1 MTSNLQPLD
10 DIKAEIPSLGAH
22 ERVCLPF
29 ASEPRSRRATLLG
42 PEELSDPPPSSQS
55 RNPPESRGFV
65 LFLLPRGI
73 EPGSAGRAHSSK
85 LGRDSCDATMSGLG
99 ERRPVNADYAVSL
112 LEQLK
117 FFYEQKLLTD
127 VVLLV
132 DDTEFPCHKMVL
144 AACSSY
150 FRAMFM
156 GSLSE
161 SKQTHVHLRNVDAAT
176 LQIIISYAYTG
187 HLAISDSTVEPL
199 YETACFLQ
207 VEDAL
212 LQCRDYL
219 VKKINPGN
227 CVRMLSIGDLFS
239 CSELKQSAKRMVE
252 HKFPMVYRQDAFLQL
267 SHELLVDVLSSDN
280 LNVEK
285 EETVREA
292 AMLWLEYNMEA
303 RSQHLSSVL
312 SQIRI
317 DALSE
322 VTQRAWFQGLP
333 PNDKSVV
340 VQGLYKSM
348 PKFFKPRLGM
358 TKEEMLIFIEALS
371 ETPSMSVMMPP
382 VPAAMV
388 CYSPQADKVYK
399 LCNPPH
405 NLQKMGTLV
414 TPDNDVFIA
423 GGEVLLENPFGRGGG
438 GGLQVMDSV
447 DSFFWLDAQQNTW
460 VAKTPMLCRRLKPS
474 LVYCDGCIYAV
485 GGDNVAGEL
494 NQRTVERYDRE
505 KDEWSMVSPLP
516 LAWSWSTCVVAHDCI
531 YVLTL
536 DLMYCYLPRADT
548 WVEMAVRKTSRCY
561 ASAVAF
567 GDLIF
572 YLGGLHMVGGS
583 SRLPPGAADGSS
595 LAVEIYDVSKNEW
608 RQAANIP
615 AKRYAVPC
623 VHAVVLLDGLCIF
636 MRETHIQERPK
647 YAIYQYDVELD
658 RWYLRQPVSE
668 RVLWELGDRFHCAV
682 GKLYPSCLEESPWKP
697 PTYLF
702 SVDGGEEFEIAS
714 VPVSFPL
721 V

>member
-1 MTSNLQPLD
+1 MSD
-10 DIKAEIPSLGAH
+10 
-22 ERVCLPF
+22 
-29 ASEPRSRRATLLG
+29 
-42 PEELSDPPPSSQS
+42 LS
-55 RNPPESRGFV
+55 
-65 LFLLPRGI
+65 
-73 EPGSAGRAHSSK
+73 
-85 LGRDSCDATMSGLG
+85 
-99 ERRPVNADYAVSL
+99 ERRPVNTDYAVSL

-132 DDTEFPCHKMVL
+132 EDSEFPCHKMVL
-144 AACSSY
+144 ATCSSY

-156 GSLSE
+156 SGLSE
-161 SKQTHVHLRNVDAAT
+161 SKQTHVHLRNVDPAT
-176 LQIIISYAYTG
+176 LQIIITYAYTG

-207 VEDAL
+207 VEDVL

-219 VKKINPGN
+219 VKKINADN

-239 CSELKQSAKRMVE
+239 CTELKQSAKRMVE
-252 HKFPMVYRQDAFLQL
+252 HKFPAVYRQEAFLQL
-267 SHELLVDVLSSDN
+267 SHELLLDLLSSDN

-358 TKEEMLIFIEALS
+358 TKEEMLIFVEAAGAEPAS
-371 ETPSMSVMMPP
+371 DSGPGACPP
-382 VPAAMV
+382 HSAV
-388 CYSPQADKVYK
+388 CYSPQAEKVYK
-399 LCNPPH
+399 LSNPPGD
-405 NLQKMGTLV
+405 LQKTSIANHGKGGRLQA
-414 TPDNDVFIA
+414 VFRSA
-423 GGEVLLENPFGRGGG
+423 DG
-438 GGLQVMDSV
+438 
-447 DSFFWLDAQQNTW
+447 FFWFDAQQNTW
-460 VAKTPMLCRRLKPS
+460 VAKTPMLCARIRPS
-474 LVYCDGCIYAV
+474 LVHCEGFIYAI
-485 GGDNVAGEL
+485 GGDSVGGEL
-494 NQRTVERYDRE
+494 NKRTVERYDRE
-505 KDEWSMVSPLP
+505 RDEWTMVSPLP
-516 LAWSWSTCVVAHDCI
+516 CAWNWSTAVAARDCVYVMTHD
-531 YVLTL
+531 LT
-536 DLMYCYLPRADT
+536 YCYFPRADA
-548 WVEMAVRKTSRCY
+548 WAEMAMRKTSRCF
-561 ASAVAF
+561 ASAAAF

-572 YLGGLHMVGGS
+572 YVGGLHVVSNSGV
-583 SRLPPGAADGSS
+583 RLPTSTVDGSS
-595 LAVEIYDVSKNEW
+595 VTVEVYDVAKNEW
-608 RQAANIP
+608 RLGANIP
-615 AKRYAVPC
+615 AKRYSDPCVRAVP
-623 VHAVVLLDGLCIF
+623 LLGSLCIF
-636 MRETHIQERPK
+636 MRETHMNERAK
-647 YAIYQYDVELD
+647 YAIYQYDLELD

-668 RVLWELGDRFHCAV
+668 RVLWDLGKDFRCAV

-702 SVDGGEEFEIAS
+702 SPDGAEDFEVDGEM
-714 VPVSFPL
+714 VSLPH

>member
-1 MTSNLQPLD
+1 
-10 DIKAEIPSLGAH
+10 
-22 ERVCLPF
+22 
-29 ASEPRSRRATLLG
+29 
-42 PEELSDPPPSSQS
+42 
-55 RNPPESRGFV
+55 
-65 LFLLPRGI
+65 
-73 EPGSAGRAHSSK
+73 
-85 LGRDSCDATMSGLG
+85 MSGLG

-161 SKQTHVHLRNVDAAT
+161 SKQTHVHLRNVDATT
-176 LQIIISYAYTG
+176 LQIIITYAYTG

-219 VKKINPGN
+219 VKKINPEN

-239 CSELKQSAKRMVE
+239 CTELKQCAKRMVE
-252 HKFPMVYRQDAFLQL
+252 HKFPTVYRQDAFLQL
-267 SHELLVDVLSSDN
+267 SHELLLDVLSSDN

-358 TKEEMLIFIEALS
+358 TKEEMLIFMEALS
-371 ETPSMSVMMPP
+371 ETPGVSVMMSS

-388 CYSPQADKVYK
+388 CYSPQAEKVYK
-399 LCNPPH
+399 LRNPPR
-405 NLQKMGTLV
+405 NLQKVGTLV

-423 GGEVLLENPFGRGGG
+423 GGEVVLENAFNRG
-438 GGLQVMDSV
+438 GGLQV
-447 DSFFWLDAQQNTW
+447 DSFFWLDAQQNAW
-460 VAKTPMLCRRLKPS
+460 VPKTPMLCARLKPS
-474 LVYCDGCIYAV
+474 LVYCDGYIYAV
-485 GGDNVAGEL
+485 GGDNVSGEL
-494 NQRTVERYDRE
+494 NRRTVERYDRE

-516 LAWSWSTCVVAHDCI
+516 LAWSWSTCVAAHDCI

-536 DLMYCYLPRADT
+536 DLMYCYLPRADA

-561 ASAVAF
+561 ASAAAF

-572 YLGGLHMVGGS
+572 YLGGLHVVGGS
-583 SRLPPGAADGSS
+583 GSGARLPPGAHDGSS
-595 LAVEIYDVSKNEW
+595 LAVEIYDVNKNEW

-615 AKRYAVPC
+615 AKRYSDPC
-623 VHAVVLLDGLCIF
+623 VRAVVLLGGLCVF
-636 MRETHIQERPK
+636 MRETHMHERPRQ
-647 YAIYQYDVELD
+647 ALPVLPGGVPMEAAHLPLL
-658 RWYLRQPVSE
+658 LRRQ
-668 RVLWELGDRFHCAV
+668 RGFRRRR
-682 GKLYPSCLEESPWKP
+682 
-697 PTYLF
+697 
-702 SVDGGEEFEIAS
+702 
-714 VPVSFPL
+714 
-721 V
+721 

>member
-1 MTSNLQPLD
+1 
-10 DIKAEIPSLGAH
+10 
-22 ERVCLPF
+22 
-29 ASEPRSRRATLLG
+29 
-42 PEELSDPPPSSQS
+42 
-55 RNPPESRGFV
+55 
-65 LFLLPRGI
+65 
-73 EPGSAGRAHSSK
+73 
-85 LGRDSCDATMSGLG
+85 MSGLG

-156 GSLSE
+156 GGLSE

-176 LQIIISYAYTG
+176 LQIIITYAYTG

-219 VKKINPGN
+219 VKKINPEN

-267 SHELLVDVLSSDN
+267 SHELLLDVLSSDN

-322 VTQRAWFQGLP
+322 VTQRAWFRGLP

-358 TKEEMLIFIEALS
+358 TKEEMLIFVEALS
-371 ETPSMSVMMPP
+371 EMPVMNVMMPL
-382 VPAAMV
+382 VPAMV
-388 CYSPQADKVYK
+388 CYSPQAEKVYK
-399 LCNPPH
+399 LRNPPR
-405 NLQKMGTLV
+405 NLQKVGTLV

-423 GGEVLLENPFGRGGG
+423 GGEVVLENAFSRG
-438 GGLQVMDSV
+438 GGLQVAV

-460 VAKTPMLCRRLKPS
+460 VAKTPMLCARLKPS

-485 GGDNVAGEL
+485 GGDNVGGEL
-494 NQRTVERYDRE
+494 NRRTVERYDRV

-536 DLMYCYLPRADT
+536 DLMYCYLPRADA
-548 WVEMAVRKTSRCY
+548 WVEMALRKTSRCY
-561 ASAVAF
+561 ASAAAF

-572 YLGGLHMVGGS
+572 YLGGLHVRGS
-583 SRLPPGAADGSS
+583 SARGACPPPDSSS
-595 LAVEIYDVSKNEW
+595 LDVEIYDINKNEW

-615 AKRYAVPC
+615 AKPYSDPS

-636 MRETHIQERPK
+636 KRETHMNDRPK
-647 YAIYQYDVELD
+647 YAIYKYEVELD

-668 RVLWELGDRFHCAV
+668 RVLWELGTGFHCTV

-697 PTYLF
+697 PAYLF
-702 SVDGGEEFEIAS
+702 SPDGAEEFNMDGEL
-714 VPVSFPL
+714 VSLPL

>member
-1 MTSNLQPLD
+1 
-10 DIKAEIPSLGAH
+10 
-22 ERVCLPF
+22 
-29 ASEPRSRRATLLG
+29 
-42 PEELSDPPPSSQS
+42 
-55 RNPPESRGFV
+55 
-65 LFLLPRGI
+65 
-73 EPGSAGRAHSSK
+73 
-85 LGRDSCDATMSGLG
+85 MSGLG
-99 ERRPVNADYAVSL
+99 EHRPVNADYAVSL

-156 GSLSE
+156 GGLSE
-161 SKQTHVHLRNVDAAT
+161 SKQTHVHLRNVDPAT

-207 VEDAL
+207 VENAL
-212 LQCRDYL
+212 VQCRDYL
-219 VKKINPGN
+219 VKKINPDN

-252 HKFPMVYRQDAFLQL
+252 HKFPTVYRQDAFLQL
-267 SHELLVDVLSSDN
+267 SHELLLDVLSSDN

-358 TKEEMLIFIEALS
+358 TKEEMLIFIEALT
-371 ETPSMSVMMPP
+371 ETRLSVM
-382 VPAAMV
+382 VPALPASMV
-388 CYSPQADKVYK
+388 CYSPQAEKVYK

-423 GGEVLLENPFGRGGG
+423 GGEVLMETPFGRPV

-474 LVYCDGCIYAV
+474 LVYCDGYIYAV
-485 GGDNVAGEL
+485 GGDDVAGEL
-494 NQRTVERYDRE
+494 TQHTVERYDPQ

-516 LAWSWSTCVVAHDCI
+516 LAWSWCACVAARNCI
-531 YVLTL
+531 YALTL
-536 DLMYCYLPRADT
+536 DLTYCYLPRADA
-548 WVEMAVRKTSRCY
+548 WVEMAGRPISRCH
-561 ASAVAF
+561 ASAAVF

-572 YLGGLHMVGGS
+572 YLGGLHMAGPRSGPAVT
-583 SRLPPGAADGSS
+583 ADGSS
-595 LAVEIYDVSKNEW
+595 LAVEIYDVGKNEW
-608 RQAANIP
+608 RWAAGVP
-615 AKRYAVPC
+615 AKRYTLPRA
-623 VHAVVLLDGLCIF
+623 HAVALLGGLCVF
-636 MRETHIQERPK
+636 VRETHVQERPR
-647 YAIYQYDVELD
+647 YAIYQYDVERD
-658 RWYLRQPVSE
+658 RWHLRQPVSE
-668 RVLWELGDRFHCAV
+668 RVLWELGDRFRCAV

-702 SVDGGEEFEIAS
+702 SVDGVEEFEVDAAA
-714 VPVSFPL
+714 PVSPPL

>member
-1 MTSNLQPLD
+1 MTSDLQPRHLPLQR
-10 DIKAEIPSLGAH
+10 PSVSS
-22 ERVCLPF
+22 RLP
-29 ASEPRSRRATLLG
+29 
-42 PEELSDPPPSSQS
+42 
-55 RNPPESRGFV
+55 
-65 LFLLPRGI
+65 LPRRGAAERLASNTRRRLIPFPPLPAPRTPPTGRSFFLPGAI
-73 EPGSAGRAHSSK
+73 EPGRASRAHSSK

-156 GSLSE
+156 GGLSE
-161 SKQTHVHLRNVDAAT
+161 SKQTHVSLRNVDAAT
-176 LQIIISYAYTG
+176 LQIIITYAYTG
-187 HLAISDSTVEPL
+187 HLAITDSTVEPL

-219 VKKINPGN
+219 VKKINPEN

-252 HKFPMVYRQDAFLQL
+252 HKFPTVYRQDAFLQL

-358 TKEEMLIFIEALS
+358 TKEEMLIFMEALAES
-371 ETPSMSVMMPP
+371 PGIRVVMTS

-388 CYSPQADKVYK
+388 CYSPQAEKVYK
-399 LCNPPH
+399 LCNPPR
-405 NLQKMGTLV
+405 NLQKVGTLV

-423 GGEVLLENPFGRGGG
+423 GGEVVLENAFSRG
-438 GGLQVMDSV
+438 GGLQVVVDAV

-460 VAKTPMLCRRLKPS
+460 VAKTPMLCARLKPS

-485 GGDNVAGEL
+485 GGDNVGGDL
-494 NQRTVERYDRE
+494 DRRTVERYDRQ

-516 LAWSWSTCVVAHDCI
+516 AAWSWSTCVAAHDRI
-531 YVLTL
+531 YVLTH
-536 DLMYCYLPRADT
+536 DVMYCYVPRADA
-548 WVEMAVRKTSRCY
+548 WVEMALRKTSRCY
-561 ASAVAF
+561 ASAAAF

-572 YLGGLHMVGGS
+572 YLGGLHVAGS
-583 SRLPPGAADGSS
+583 SRAGPRLPPSAVEGSS
-595 LAVEIYDVSKNEW
+595 LTVEIYDVNKNEW

-615 AKRYAVPC
+615 AKRYSDPC
-623 VHAVVLLDGLCIF
+623 VRAVVLLDGLCVF
-636 MRETHIQERPK
+636 MRETLMHERPK

-668 RVLWELGDRFHCAV
+668 RVLWELGDNFHCAV

-697 PTYLF
+697 PAYLF
-702 SVDGGEEFEIAS
+702 SPDSAEEFDVDGELL
-714 VPVSFPL
+714 PL

>member
-1 MTSNLQPLD
+1 
-10 DIKAEIPSLGAH
+10 
-22 ERVCLPF
+22 
-29 ASEPRSRRATLLG
+29 
-42 PEELSDPPPSSQS
+42 
-55 RNPPESRGFV
+55 
-65 LFLLPRGI
+65 
-73 EPGSAGRAHSSK
+73 
-85 LGRDSCDATMSGLG
+85 MSGLG

-132 DDTEFPCHKMVL
+132 DDSEFPCHKMVL

-156 GSLSE
+156 GGLSE

-176 LQIIISYAYTG
+176 LQIIITYAYTG
-187 HLAISDSTVEPL
+187 YLDISDSTVEPL

-219 VKKINPGN
+219 VKKINQEN

-252 HKFPMVYRQDAFLQL
+252 HKFPTVYRQDAFLQL
-267 SHELLVDVLSSDN
+267 SHELLVDLLSSDN

-358 TKEEMLIFIEALS
+358 TKEEMLIFAEALS
-371 ETPSMSVMMPP
+371 ETAGLGVSASPAP
-382 VPAAMV
+382 VAMV
-388 CYSPQADKVYK
+388 CYSPQAEKVYK
-399 LCNPPH
+399 LRDPPQ
-405 NLQKMGTLV
+405 NLRKVGTLV

-423 GGEVLLENPFGRGGG
+423 GGEAVLESAFGRGGG
-438 GGLQVMDSV
+438 GGGGPHVLVDAV
-447 DSFFWLDAQQNTW
+447 DSFFWLDAQQNSW
-460 VAKTPMLCRRLKPS
+460 VAKTPMLCARRKPS
-474 LVYCDGCIYAV
+474 LVYCDGFIYAV
-485 GGDNVAGEL
+485 GGDRVGGEL
-494 NQRTVERYDRE
+494 DRRTVERYDRA
-505 KDEWSMVSPLP
+505 KDEWTMVSPLP
-516 LAWSWSTCVVAHDCI
+516 AAWFWSTCVAAHGCI
-531 YVLTL
+531 YALTH
-536 DLMYCYLPRADT
+536 DLTYCYLPRADA
-548 WVEMAVRKTSRCY
+548 WAEMATRKLNRCH
-561 ASAVAF
+561 ASAAAF
-567 GDLIF
+567 GDLVF
-572 YLGGLHMVGGS
+572 YLGGVTAAAGWG
-583 SRLPPGAADGSS
+583 GAAAGGRAPGPANGSS
-595 LAVEIYDVSKNEW
+595 LAVEIYDVHKNEW
-608 RQAANIP
+608 RRAADVP
-615 AKRYAVPC
+615 AKRYLDPR
-623 VHAVVLLDGLCIF
+623 VHAVVLLDGLCVF
-636 MRETHIQERPK
+636 MRETHAHDRPK
-647 YAIYQYDVELD
+647 YTIYQYDVELD
-658 RWYLRQPVSE
+658 RWFLRQPVSE
-668 RVLWELGDRFHCAV
+668 RALWELGDAFHCAV

-697 PTYLF
+697 PAYLF
-702 SVDGGEEFEIAS
+702 SPDDAEEFEMDGEL
-714 VPVSFPL
+714 VSFPL
-721 V
+721 A

>member
-1 MTSNLQPLD
+1 M
-10 DIKAEIPSLGAH
+10 
-22 ERVCLPF
+22 
-29 ASEPRSRRATLLG
+29 
-42 PEELSDPPPSSQS
+42 SD
-55 RNPPESRGFV
+55 
-65 LFLLPRGI
+65 
-73 EPGSAGRAHSSK
+73 
-85 LGRDSCDATMSGLG
+85 LG

-132 DDTEFPCHKMVL
+132 EENEFPCHKMVL
-144 AACSSY
+144 ATCSSY

-156 GSLSE
+156 SGLSE
-161 SKQTHVHLRNVDAAT
+161 SKQTHVHLRNVDPAT
-176 LQIIISYAYTG
+176 LQVIITYAYTG
-187 HLAISDSTVEPL
+187 NLAINDSTVEPL

-207 VEDAL
+207 VEDVL

-219 VKKINPGN
+219 VKKINADN

-252 HKFPMVYRQDAFLQL
+252 HKFPTVYRQQAFLQL

-292 AMLWLEYNMEA
+292 AMLWLEFNMEA

-358 TKEEMLIFIEALS
+358 TKEEMLIFVEAMWEADGMHVIADVS
-371 ETPSMSVMMPP
+371 YR
-382 VPAAMV
+382 AV
-388 CYSPQADKVYK
+388 CYSPQAEKLYK
-399 LCNPPH
+399 LCSPPG
-405 NLQKMGTLV
+405 NLQKVGTLV

-423 GGEVLLENPFGRGGG
+423 GGQTVLKTSLANHIASRQAPGGK
-438 GGLQVMDSV
+438 LPAAFRPV
-447 DSFFWLDAQQNTW
+447 DCFYWLDAQQNAW
-460 VAKTPMLCRRLKPS
+460 VAKAPMLCARIRPS
-474 LVYCDGCIYAV
+474 LVSCEGYIYAIGGDSV
-485 GGDNVAGEL
+485 GGDL
-494 NQRTVERYDRE
+494 NKRTVERYDCE

-516 LAWSWSTCVVAHDCI
+516 CAWNWSTAVVAHDCI
-531 YVLTL
+531 YVLTH
-536 DLMYCYLPRADT
+536 DLMYCYFPRADT
-548 WVEMAVRKTSRCY
+548 WVEMAMRKTSRCF
-561 ASAVAF
+561 ASAAAF

-572 YLGGLHMVGGS
+572 YIGGLHVVSNSGV
-583 SRLPPGAADGSS
+583 RLPTSTIDGSS
-595 LAVEIYDVSKNEW
+595 VTVEIYDVNKNEW
-608 RQAANIP
+608 RLAANIP
-615 AKRYAVPC
+615 AKRYSDPC
-623 VHAVVLLDGLCIF
+623 VRAVVLLNALCIF
-636 MRETHIQERPK
+636 MRETHMNERAK
-647 YAIYQYDVELD
+647 YAIYQYDAELD
-658 RWYLRQPVSE
+658 HWFLRQPVSE
-668 RVLWELGDRFHCAV
+668 RVLWDMGKDFRCAV

-702 SVDGGEEFEIAS
+702 SPDGAEEFE
-714 VPVSFPL
+714 VDGEMVSLPH

>member
-1 MTSNLQPLD
+1 
-10 DIKAEIPSLGAH
+10 
-22 ERVCLPF
+22 
-29 ASEPRSRRATLLG
+29 
-42 PEELSDPPPSSQS
+42 
-55 RNPPESRGFV
+55 
-65 LFLLPRGI
+65 
-73 EPGSAGRAHSSK
+73 
-85 LGRDSCDATMSGLG
+85 MSGLG

-132 DDTEFPCHKMVL
+132 DDSEFPCHKMVL

-156 GSLSE
+156 GGLSE
-161 SKQTHVHLRNVDAAT
+161 SKQTHVHLRNVDATT
-176 LQIIISYAYTG
+176 LQIIITYAYTG

-219 VKKINPGN
+219 VKKINPEN

-252 HKFPMVYRQDAFLQL
+252 HKFPTVYRQDAFLQL

-358 TKEEMLIFIEALS
+358 TKEEMLIFMEALS
-371 ETPSMSVMMPP
+371 ETTGLSVMMSMTPG
-382 VPAAMV
+382 AMV
-388 CYSPQADKVYK
+388 CYSPQAEKVYK
-399 LCNPPH
+399 LCNPPQ
-405 NLQKMGTLV
+405 NLRKMGTLV
-414 TPDNDVFIA
+414 TPDNDLFIA
-423 GGEVLLENPFGRGGG
+423 GGEIVLENAVGRGGG
-438 GGLQVMDSV
+438 PQVLVDSV
-447 DSFFWLDAQQNTW
+447 DSFFWLDAQQNSW
-460 VAKTPMLCRRLKPS
+460 VAKTPMLCARRKPS
-474 LVYCDGCIYAV
+474 LVYCDGFIYAV
-485 GGDNVAGEL
+485 GGDRVGGEL
-494 NQRTVERYDRE
+494 DRRTVERYDRA
-505 KDEWSMVSPLP
+505 KDEWTMVSPLP
-516 LAWSWSTCVVAHDCI
+516 AAWFWSTCVAAHGCI
-531 YVLTL
+531 YLLTH
-536 DLMYCYLPRADT
+536 DLTYCYLPRADA
-548 WVEMAVRKTSRCY
+548 WAEMATRKISRCY
-561 ASAVAF
+561 ASAAAF
-567 GDLIF
+567 GDFIF
-572 YLGGLHMVGGS
+572 YLGGADMRDGGGA
-583 SRLPPGAADGSS
+583 RLPLPGPADVSS
-595 LAVEIYDVSKNEW
+595 LVVEIYDVHKNEW
-608 RQAANIP
+608 RRAADVP
-615 AKRYAVPC
+615 TKRYSDPC
-623 VHAVVLLDGLCIF
+623 VRAVVLLDGLCVF
-636 MRETHIQERPK
+636 MRETPMHDRPK
-647 YAIYQYDVELD
+647 YSIYQYDVELD
-658 RWYLRQPVSE
+658 SWFLMQPVSE
-668 RVLWELGDRFHCAV
+668 RVLWELGNAFHCAV

-697 PTYLF
+697 PAYLF
-702 SVDGGEEFEIAS
+702 SPDDAEEFE
-714 VPVSFPL
+714 VDGELVSFPL
-721 V
+721 A

>member
-1 MTSNLQPLD
+1 MSD
-10 DIKAEIPSLGAH
+10 
-22 ERVCLPF
+22 
-29 ASEPRSRRATLLG
+29 
-42 PEELSDPPPSSQS
+42 LS
-55 RNPPESRGFV
+55 
-65 LFLLPRGI
+65 
-73 EPGSAGRAHSSK
+73 
-85 LGRDSCDATMSGLG
+85 
-99 ERRPVNADYAVSL
+99 ERRPVNTDYAVSL

-132 DDTEFPCHKMVL
+132 EDTEFPCHKMVL
-144 AACSSY
+144 ATCSSY

-156 GSLSE
+156 SGLSE
-161 SKQTHVHLRNVDAAT
+161 SKQTHVHLRNVDPAT
-176 LQIIISYAYTG
+176 LQIIITYAYTG
-187 HLAISDSTVEPL
+187 NLAISDSTVEPL

-207 VEDAL
+207 VEDVL

-219 VKKINPGN
+219 VKKINAEN

-252 HKFPMVYRQDAFLQL
+252 HKFPMVYRQEAFLQL
-267 SHELLVDVLSSDN
+267 SHELLIDVLSSDN

-358 TKEEMLIFIEALS
+358 TKEEMLIFMEAMS
-371 ETPSMSVMMPP
+371 ETQGEVYVLSTSVPTT
-382 VPAAMV
+382 VV
-388 CYSPQADKVYK
+388 CYSPQAEKVYK
-399 LCNPPH
+399 LCNPPGD
-405 NLQKMGTLV
+405 LQKVGTLV

-423 GGEVLLENPFGRGGG
+423 GGQITLKNSITNHGKSGKFQAMFR
-438 GGLQVMDSV
+438 SV
-447 DSFFWLDAQQNTW
+447 DSFFWFDAQQNSW
-460 VAKTPMLCRRLKPS
+460 VPKTPMLCARIKPS
-474 LVYCDGCIYAV
+474 LVCCEGYIYAI
-485 GGDNVAGEL
+485 GGDNVGGEL
-494 NQRTVERYDRE
+494 NKRTVERYDCE
-505 KDEWSMVSPLP
+505 KDEWSMMSPLP
-516 LAWSWSTCVVAHDCI
+516 FAWNWSTSVVAHDCI
-531 YVLTL
+531 YVMTH
-536 DLMYCYLPRADT
+536 DLMYCYFPRADT
-548 WVEMAVRKTSRCY
+548 WVEMAMRKTSRCF
-561 ASAVAF
+561 ASAAAF

-572 YLGGLHMVGGS
+572 YIGGLHVVSNSGI
-583 SRLPPGAADGSS
+583 RLPTSTIDGSS
-595 LAVEIYDVSKNEW
+595 VTVEIYDVNKNEW
-608 RQAANIP
+608 RLAANIP
-615 AKRYAVPC
+615 AKRYSDPC
-623 VHAVVLLDGLCIF
+623 VRAVVLLNSLCIF
-636 MRETHIQERPK
+636 MRETHMNERAK

-658 RWYLRQPVSE
+658 RWHLRQPVSE
-668 RVLWELGDRFHCAV
+668 RVLWDLGKDFRCAV

-702 SVDGGEEFEIAS
+702 SPDGAEEFE
-714 VPVSFPL
+714 VDGEL
-721 V
+721 VTLPHV

>member
-1 MTSNLQPLD
+1 MTSNLQPRHLPLEPTSVSSCLSPRRQGAAERLALD
-10 DIKAEIPSLGAH
+10 PWSCRIP
-22 ERVCLPF
+22 F
-29 ASEPRSRRATLLG
+29 
-42 PEELSDPPPSSQS
+42 PPP
-55 RNPPESRGFV
+55 PPTPRIPHRSLV
-65 LFLLPRGI
+65 FLSGGI
-73 EPGSAGRAHSSK
+73 EPSWAGRAHSSK

-156 GSLSE
+156 GGLSE
-161 SKQTHVHLRNVDAAT
+161 SKQTHVSLRNVDAAT
-176 LQIIISYAYTG
+176 LQIIITYAYTG

-219 VKKINPGN
+219 VKKINPEN

-252 HKFPMVYRQDAFLQL
+252 HKFPTVYRQDSFLQL

-358 TKEEMLIFIEALS
+358 TKEEMLIFMEALS
-371 ETPSMSVMMPP
+371 ETPGVRVMMPS

-388 CYSPQADKVYK
+388 CYSPQAEKVYK
-399 LCNPPH
+399 LCNPPQ
-405 NLQKMGTLV
+405 NLQKVGTLV

-423 GGEVLLENPFGRGGG
+423 GGEVVLENAFGRGGG
-438 GGLQVMDSV
+438 LQVVVDAV

-460 VAKTPMLCRRLKPS
+460 VAKTPMLCARLKPS

-485 GGDNVAGEL
+485 GGDNVGGEL
-494 NQRTVERYDRE
+494 NRRTVERYDCQ

-531 YVLTL
+531 YVLTH
-536 DLMYCYLPRADT
+536 DLMYCYLPRADA
-548 WVEMAVRKTSRCY
+548 WVEMALRKTSRCY
-561 ASAVAF
+561 ASAAAF

-572 YLGGLHMVGGS
+572 YLGGLHMAGS
-583 SRLPPGAADGSS
+583 SGGGGTRLPPGATDSPS
-595 LAVEIYDVSKNEW
+595 VAVEIYDVNKNEW

-615 AKRYAVPC
+615 AKRYSDPC
-623 VHAVVLLDGLCIF
+623 VRAVVLLDGLCIF
-636 MRETHIQERPK
+636 LRETHMHERPK

-668 RVLWELGDRFHCAV
+668 RVLWELGDNFHCAV

-697 PTYLF
+697 PAYLF
-702 SVDGGEEFEIAS
+702 SPDSAEEFDVDGELL
-714 VPVSFPL
+714 PL